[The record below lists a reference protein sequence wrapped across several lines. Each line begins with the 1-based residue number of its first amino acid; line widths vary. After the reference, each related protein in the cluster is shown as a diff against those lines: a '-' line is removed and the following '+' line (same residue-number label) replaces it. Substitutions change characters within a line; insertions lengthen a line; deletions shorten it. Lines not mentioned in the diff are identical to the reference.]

1 MNLLKKIFSPTILTI
16 SFLLLIFIF
25 YKSEIYWDGGKRN
38 YYIKYYLLSLFL
50 FVFSIISFFFKKKIK
65 EYLII
70 ISITLTFTSYFF
82 EIYLNLKKTINYDD
96 RIAIEVYNDLKDE
109 ENILVT
115 YPPFLHMI
123 ENYENIFPLSSHSK
137 IKNVFCNESG
147 NYVFYLSDR
156 YGFNKPDEVWDKK
169 IDIILLGDSFTQG
182 SCVNRPSDIGSNLR
196 TLGKNTLNLGS
207 IGNGPLINYA
217 VFNEYIKKNLELNNS
232 IVVYMFFEN
241 DFQELKL
248 EKQSKFLKSYLNDNN
263 FSQNL
268 VDKQKN
274 VDELIK
280 NQIFNLSSKKI
291 REYKKTKII
300 KVLFLTKL
308 RYQISLI
315 KLKKKKIDNNFSEEK
330 IIFKK
335 LLYRVK
341 NFLNKNNSDLIL
353 LYLPSYDVIKNK
365 KQYEN
370 YDFIKKLSKEMKIK
384 FIDIREEIFKKEQ
397 NPLKLFPFELHGHY
411 NIDGY
416 KKVAETIYKFT
427 KD

>member
-1 MNLLKKIFSPTILTI
+1 MNFLKKILSPTILTI
-16 SFLLLIFIF
+16 SFLLLIYTF
-25 YKSEIYWDGGKRN
+25 YKSEIYWDGSNRN

-50 FVFSIISFFFKKKIK
+50 FVFSIISFFFKEKIK

-82 EIYLNLKKTINYDD
+82 EIYLNLKKTFNYDD

-115 YPPFLHMI
+115 FPPFLHMI

-147 NYVFYLSDR
+147 NYAFYLSDR
-156 YGFNKPDEVWDKK
+156 YGFNNPDEVWDKK

-182 SCVNRPSDIGSNLR
+182 SCVNRPYDIGSNLR

-217 VFNEYIKKNLELNNS
+217 VFNEYIKKNLELDNS

-248 EKQSKFLKSYLNDNN
+248 EKQSKFLKNYLNDKN

-268 VDKQKN
+268 VDKQKI

-291 REYKKTKII
+291 REYKKSKII
-300 KVLFLTKL
+300 KFLFLNKL

-315 KLKKKKIDNNFSEEK
+315 KLKKKIDNDFSEEK

-335 LLYRVK
+335 LLYQMK

-370 YDFIKKLSKEMKIK
+370 YDFIKNLSKEMKIK

-397 NPLKLFPFELHGHY
+397 NPLKLFPFELNGHY
-411 NIDGY
+411 NVEGY

>member
-1 MNLLKKIFSPTILTI
+1 MNFLKKILSSTILTI
-16 SFLLLIFIF
+16 SFLLLIYTF
-25 YKSEIYWDGGKRN
+25 YKSEIYWDGSNRN

-50 FVFSIISFFFKKKIK
+50 FVFSIISFFFKEKIK

-82 EIYLNLKKTINYDD
+82 EIYLNLKKTFNYDD

-115 YPPFLHMI
+115 FPPFLHMI

-147 NYVFYLSDR
+147 NYAFYLSDR
-156 YGFNKPDEVWDKK
+156 YGFNNPDEVWDKK

-182 SCVNRPSDIGSNLR
+182 SCVNRPYDIGSNLR

-217 VFNEYIKKNLELNNS
+217 VFNEYIKKNLELDNS

-248 EKQSKFLKSYLNDNN
+248 EKQSKFLKNYLNDKN

-268 VDKQKN
+268 VDKQKI

-291 REYKKTKII
+291 REYKKSKII
-300 KVLFLTKL
+300 KFLFLNKL

-315 KLKKKKIDNNFSEEK
+315 KLKKKIDNDFSEEK

-335 LLYRVK
+335 LLYQMK

-370 YDFIKKLSKEMKIK
+370 YDFIKNLSKEMKIK

-397 NPLKLFPFELHGHY
+397 NPLKLFPFELNGHY
-411 NIDGY
+411 NVEGY